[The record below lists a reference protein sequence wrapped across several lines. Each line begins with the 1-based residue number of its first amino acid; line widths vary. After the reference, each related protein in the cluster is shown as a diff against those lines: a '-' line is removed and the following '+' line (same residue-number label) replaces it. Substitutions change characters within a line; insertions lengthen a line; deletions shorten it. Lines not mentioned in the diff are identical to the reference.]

1 MAAGEDLGFMRIGF
15 LSDIHGNREALD
27 ACLAQARR
35 QGVDRLVFLGDLV
48 GYGADP
54 VYVVDRVAELRET
67 QDAIVLLG
75 NHDAAAVTADTTG
88 MNDYAREAILWTHA
102 ELDRA
107 QIDFLRGLPMSFEEE
122 DRLYVHSDATAP
134 EQWRY
139 ITDAAEAER
148 SLRATSKRLTFCG
161 HVHRPALYHMAPSK
175 PAIVFKPQAG
185 TPIPLMGS
193 RKWLLVQGAVGQP
206 RDENPAA
213 SWGVLDTDKCE
224 FTFLRT
230 SYDIETAAG
239 KIHAAHLP
247 QILAAR
253 LYIGR

>member
-1 MAAGEDLGFMRIGF
+1 MRIGF

-27 ACLAQARR
+27 ACLAQVRR
-35 QGVDRLVFLGDLV
+35 QSVDRLVFLGDLV

-54 VYVVDRVAELRET
+54 VYVVDRVAELHET
-67 QDAIVLLG
+67 KDAIVLLG
-75 NHDAAAVTADTTG
+75 NHDAAAVSGDTSG
-88 MNDYAREAILWTHA
+88 MNEYARQAILWTRD
-102 ELDRA
+102 ELDSA
-107 QIDFLRGLPMSFEEE
+107 QIDFLRGLKSSFEEE

-134 EQWRY
+134 DQWRY

-148 SLRATSKRLTFCG
+148 SLRATNKRLTFCG
-161 HVHRPALYHMAPSK
+161 HVHRPALYHMTPQK
-175 PAIVFKPQAG
+175 PAVAFKPQSG
-185 TPIPLMGS
+185 TPIPLIGN

-213 SWGVLDTDKCE
+213 SWGVLDVEKSE
-224 FTFLRT
+224 FTFLRA

>member
-1 MAAGEDLGFMRIGF
+1 MRIGF

-27 ACLAQARR
+27 ACLGQASRL
-35 QGVDRLVFLGDLV
+35 GVDRLVFLGDLV

-54 VYVVDRVAELRET
+54 AYVVDRVAELQDT
-67 QDAIVLLG
+67 QGALVLLG
-75 NHDAAAVTADTTG
+75 NHDAAAISANTAG
-88 MNDYAREAILWTHA
+88 MNDYARDAILWTHR
-102 ELDRA
+102 ELDAA
-107 QIDFLRGLPMSFEEE
+107 QLDFLRGLKTTVEDD
-122 DRLYVHSDATAP
+122 DRLYVHADATAP
-134 EQWRY
+134 DQWRY

-148 SLRATSKRLTFCG
+148 SLRATDKRLTFCG
-161 HVHRPALYHMAPSK
+161 HVHRPALYHMAAQK
-175 PAIVFKPQAG
+175 PAVAFKPQAG
-185 TPIPLMGS
+185 TPIPLVGN

-213 SWGVLDTDKCE
+213 SWGVLDVDKNE